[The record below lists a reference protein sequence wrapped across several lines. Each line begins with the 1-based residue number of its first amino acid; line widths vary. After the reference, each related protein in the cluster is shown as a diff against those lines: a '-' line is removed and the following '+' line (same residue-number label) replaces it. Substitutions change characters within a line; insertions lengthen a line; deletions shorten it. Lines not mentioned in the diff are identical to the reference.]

1 MDHTKIPFNVEIIQ
15 QPVTKQALMEELNT
29 DLYTVSFE
37 LPKLSLWALKKMQA
51 NLKKLMNSFLAKA
64 KRVCDSAIANK
75 ELPSRLQA
83 AKFDVC
89 IADTLNFCG
98 ELVAELFNIPFI

>member
-75 ELPSRLQA
+75 ELPTGS
-83 AKFDVC
+83 
-89 IADTLNFCG
+89 
-98 ELVAELFNIPFI
+98 